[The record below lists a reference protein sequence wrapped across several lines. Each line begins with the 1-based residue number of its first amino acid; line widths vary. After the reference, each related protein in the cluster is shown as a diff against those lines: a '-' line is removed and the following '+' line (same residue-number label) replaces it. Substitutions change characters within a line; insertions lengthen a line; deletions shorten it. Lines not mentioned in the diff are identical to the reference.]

1 MHAYLRTYIDTCI
14 HAYIHA
20 NIHKHRQTDRHT
32 DRHTYTHTHT
42 HTDMN
47 TDRQSDRHAC
57 IHAGDVTIMAS
68 MTSASIYACMYVRIH
83 AGDVTIMASMT
94 SAVAESKAHFGKDAW
109 GLGVPANLSARVYVH
124 EYMYIFVCAREC
136 SREAAAT
143 RSPRVML

>member
-1 MHAYLRTYIDTCI
+1 MHTYINTD
-14 HAYIHA
+14 
-20 NIHKHRQTDRHT
+20 RQTDRQ
-32 DRHTYTHTHT
+32 
-42 HTDMN
+42 TDMN

-57 IHAGDVTIMAS
+57 
-68 MTSASIYACMYVRIH
+68 IH

-143 RSPRVML
+143 RSPCLAPWTACTH

>member
-1 MHAYLRTYIDTCI
+1 
-14 HAYIHA
+14 
-20 NIHKHRQTDRHT
+20 
-32 DRHTYTHTHT
+32 
-42 HTDMN
+42 
-47 TDRQSDRHAC
+47 
-57 IHAGDVTIMAS
+57 MAS

-124 EYMYIFVCAREC
+124 EYMCIFVCARGC

-143 RSPRVML
+143 RSPGVIL